1 MSNPAFPSRAGTPWR
16 FLALL
21 LILVVLVPVA
31 AFANTPAPQFVTVA
45 GDLQSELGCA
55 SDWMPDCT
63 ATHLAYDPA
72 DDVWQ
77 GTFNVPAG
85 SYQYKAAL
93 NNSWTENYG
102 DHAQNNGGNISLN
115 LAAAASVKFYYSHQ
129 THWITSNKNA
139 VIATAPGSFQHF
151 LGCSGDWQPDC
162 LRSWLQDPD
171 GDGIYTFSTTSIPA
185 GNYEVKAAINES
197 WDENYG
203 VGGASG
209 GANIPFTVAS
219 DCAETVFS
227 YNAATHV
234 LTVSAGSGG
243 GAAQPASVT
252 IPGSFQSEVGCSDD
266 WQPNCANTHLA
277 FDSTDGVW
285 QGTFNVPAGSYEYK
299 AALNDS
305 WDVNYGANAQLNGG
319 NLAFTLASPSAVKF
333 YYDDATHWVTSNKNA
348 VIATA
353 PGSYQHF
360 LGCSGDWQPDC
371 LRSWLEDPD
380 GDGIYTF
387 STHAIPAGN
396 YEVKVAINESWDEN
410 YGANGAPNGSN
421 ISFSVPQACTEIF
434 FSYNSATHV
443 LTVSANGA
451 PKGNIG
457 RAQAYW
463 VTADTIAWNP
473 GAVSAAWNVSLH
485 YATDGGLGL
494 EAGGVTGGTTI
505 PLTWDPAGLSAA
517 VRDKFPQIAGFLAF
531 HVPAARL
538 SEVPAALKGQLAVD
552 AKDGGGNLVDA
563 TALQIQGVLDDR
575 YTYNGPLGATFAAG
589 HVPTLRVWAPTAH
602 AVKLHLFNDSNP
614 ATASTVYPMTLDPA
628 TGVWSVAGAA
638 SWYGKYYR
646 YEVDVYVRST
656 GNVET
661 NLVTD
666 PYSVSL
672 SRDSQ
677 RSQIV
682 DLADPAYKPTGW
694 DTFSKPR
701 LDAPE
706 DIVLY
711 ELHVRDFSAN
721 DPSVPADLKGTFK
734 AFTLPFSNG
743 MIHLRS
749 LALAGLTHVHLLPS
763 FDITSINEDKSQW
776 QQPAGNLASFPP
788 DSQEQQARVRAVAD
802 NDPFNWGYDPW
813 HYTVPEG
820 SYSTN
825 PDGPTRVVEFRQM
838 VESLNLSG
846 LRVVMDVVY
855 NHTSAAG
862 QNDRAVLDR
871 IVPGYYHRLNS
882 DGNIETSSCC
892 QNTASEF
899 NMMEKLLIDSVA
911 TWAKQYKVDGFRF
924 DLMGHHMKRNILK
937 LRSTLDALTP
947 AIDGVDGKKI
957 YLYGEGW
964 NFGEVANNARGVN
977 ATQANMAGTGVG
989 TFTDRIRDGV
999 RGGGPFSGIQEQG
1012 FLTGLYTDP
1021 NATNQGSSA
1030 DQKAKLLQETDW
1042 VKTGLAG
1049 GLANYQLTDRNGN
1062 LVAASQIDYNGQPS
1076 GYTADPQEVI
1086 SYIEAHDNDTL
1097 WDAIQVKAAPADTDR
1112 GPGAHAEPR
1121 DEPPRLRPGDPL
1133 LPRGRRA
1140 PALEVPRPQQL
1151 QLGRLVQQARLHL
1164 QLEQLGRRPAAGAGQ
1179 PDQLADPGP
1188 AAGEPRPQGRPA
1200 ADPGGLRPLPGDG
1213 GDPQEHRALP
1223 SPHRGRRPEPAP
1235 LLQQRPEPDPGDD
1248 RDGPRGRRRQGRP
1261 RPQAGGGGAQRHQ
1274 PDAELQRDGF
1284 PGGAA
1289 DPASAAEDLG
1299 RSGGPLRELQQDAGR
1314 LLGPGPHG
1322 RGLLVQPSGRRA
1334 DRLPDPGRQRPGHLR
1349 SPEQRKGQRPHRQ
1362 APGRPAAGPGR
1373 KAHPGRQPAHRLRHP
1388 GRRLRQ
1394 PGLPHPGHR
1403 PDADRERPAGD
1414 GGVGVVTA

>member
-1 MSNPAFPSRAGTPWR
+1 MSLPIVRSRVGTRWL
-16 FLALL
+16 FALTLALL
-21 LILVVLVPVA
+21 SLIPTA
-31 AFANTPAPQFVTVA
+31 ALANTPAPQFVTVA
-45 GDLQSELGCA
+45 GDLQSELGCG
-55 SDWMPDCT
+55 SDWMPDCV

-77 GTFNVPAG
+77 GTFDVPAG

-115 LAAAASVKFYYSHQ
+115 LGSAASVKFYYSHQ
-129 THWITSNKNA
+129 THWITSNKNS
-139 VIATAPGSFQHF
+139 VIATAPGSYQHF
-151 LGCSGDWQPDC
+151 LGCPGDWQPGC

-171 GDGIYTFSTTSIPA
+171 GDGICTFSTTSIPA
-185 GNYEVKAAINES
+185 GSYEVKAAINES

-203 VGGASG
+203 AGGAQN

-219 DCAETVFS
+219 DCAETVFT
-227 YNAATHV
+227 YNAGTHV

-243 GAAQPASVT
+243 GAPQPASVT

-266 WQPNCANTHLA
+266 WQPNCAATHLA
-277 FDSTDGVW
+277 YDSTDGVW
-285 QGTFNVPAGSYEYK
+285 QGSFNIPAGSYEYK

-305 WDVNYGANAQLNGG
+305 WDVNYGANAQANGG
-319 NLAFTLASPSAVKF
+319 NLSLSLASPSAVKF
-333 YYDDATHWVTSNKNA
+333 YYDDSTHWVTSSKNA

-410 YGANGAPNGSN
+410 YGANGVQNGAN

-434 FSYNSATHV
+434 FSYNSTTHV
-443 LTVSANGA
+443 LTVSASGA

-457 RAQAYW
+457 RAQGYW

-473 GAVSAAWNVSLH
+473 GAVSPAWNVALH
-485 YATDGGLGL
+485 YAPDGGLAL
-494 EAGGVTGGTTI
+494 ESGGVTGGATI
-505 PLTWDPAGLSAA
+505 PLTYDPAGLSDA
-517 VRDKFPQIAGFLAF
+517 VKAKFPQIAGFLAF
-531 HVPAARL
+531 HVPANRL
-538 SEVPAALKGQLAVD
+538 AEVPAALKGQTAID

-563 TALQIQGVLDDR
+563 TALQIQGVLDDL
-575 YTYNGPLGATFAAG
+575 YTYNGPLGATFAAASSG
-589 HVPTLRVWAPTAH
+589 KIPTLRVWAPTAH
-602 AVKLHLFNDSNP
+602 GVKLHLFNDSNP
-614 ATASTVYPMTLDPA
+614 ATTSTVYPMTADPA
-628 TGVWSVAGAA
+628 TGVWTVTGDA

-682 DLADPAYKPTGW
+682 DLADPAYKPFGW
-694 DTFSKPR
+694 DATPKPR

-711 ELHVRDFSAN
+711 ELHVRDFSAS
-721 DPSVPADLKGTFK
+721 DPTVPADLKGTFK
-734 AFTLPFSNG
+734 AFTLPFSAG

-763 FDITSINEDKSQW
+763 FDITSIKEDKSQW
-776 QQPAGNLASFPP
+776 QQPAGDLSSFPP
-788 DSQEQQARVRAVAD
+788 DSTEQQARVRAVAD

-820 SYSTN
+820 SYSTD
-825 PDGPTRVVEFRQM
+825 PDGPARVVEFRQM
-838 VESLNLSG
+838 VQSLNLSG

-892 QNTASEF
+892 ENTASEF
-899 NMMEKLLIDSVA
+899 NMMEKLLIDSVV
-911 TWAKQYKVDGFRF
+911 TWARHYKVDGFRF
-924 DLMGHHMKRNILK
+924 DLMGHHMKRNILN
-937 LRSTLDALTP
+937 LRAALDALTP
-947 AIDGVDGKKI
+947 AVDGVDGKKI

-989 TFTDRIRDGV
+989 TFSDRLRDGV

-1012 FLTGLYTDP
+1012 FLTGLYYDP
-1021 NATNQGSSA
+1021 NATNQGSAS
-1030 DQKAKLLQETDW
+1030 DQLNKLLQETDW

-1049 GLANYQLTDRNGN
+1049 GLADYQLVDRNGN
-1062 LVAASQIDYNGQPS
+1062 LVAARQIDYNGQPS

-1097 WDAIQVKAAPADTDR
+1097 WDAIQAKAAPSDTLEDR
-1112 GPGAHAEPR
+1112 VRTQNLGMSLLGFGQGIPFYHAGVELLRSKSMDRNSYNSGDWFNKLDFTYNSNNWGAGL
-1121 DEPPRLRPGDPL
+1121 PPAPDNQANWPIQAPLLANPALKAGKPQILEAYDHFLETVAIRKSTPLFRLRTATDVENRLRFYNNAASAIPGVIVMSLADDDGGVDRAHKRVVVVFNANDQTQTFTTPELQGVPLTLHPLQKLSADPVVRSASFSKTL
-1133 LPRGRRA
+1133 GAFSVPGRTA
-1140 PALEVPRPQQL
+1140 AVFW
-1151 QLGRLVQQARLHL
+1151 AN
-1164 QLEQLGRRPAAGAGQ
+1164 RPAAEQIQLLLQDIDSLIASGAISSGRGNALEAKLQ
-1179 PDQLADPGP
+1179 AALQQAQNGNPTPAANQLAAFVTQVTVFANQGFLTQDTAQALTAN
-1188 AAGEPRPQGRPA
+1188 AALA
-1200 ADPGGLRPLPGDG
+1200 IAGL
-1213 GDPQEHRALP
+1213 
-1223 SPHRGRRPEPAP
+1223 
-1235 LLQQRPEPDPGDD
+1235 
-1248 RDGPRGRRRQGRP
+1248 
-1261 RPQAGGGGAQRHQ
+1261 Q
-1274 PDAELQRDGF
+1274 P
-1284 PGGAA
+1284 
-1289 DPASAAEDLG
+1289 
-1299 RSGGPLRELQQDAGR
+1299 
-1314 LLGPGPHG
+1314 
-1322 RGLLVQPSGRRA
+1322 
-1334 DRLPDPGRQRPGHLR
+1334 
-1349 SPEQRKGQRPHRQ
+1349 
-1362 APGRPAAGPGR
+1362 
-1373 KAHPGRQPAHRLRHP
+1373 
-1388 GRRLRQ
+1388 
-1394 PGLPHPGHR
+1394 
-1403 PDADRERPAGD
+1403 
-1414 GGVGVVTA
+1414 

>member
-1 MSNPAFPSRAGTPWR
+1 MSLAIARSRAGTPWK
-16 FLALL
+16 FLALATL
-21 LILVVLVPVA
+21 CVFLIPA
-31 AFANTPAPQFVTVA
+31 AALANTPAPQFVTVA
-45 GDLQSELGCA
+45 GDLQSELGCG
-55 SDWMPDCT
+55 SDWMPDCV

-77 GTFNVPAG
+77 GTFDVPAG
-85 SYQYKAAL
+85 NWQYKAAL

-102 DHAQNNGGNISLN
+102 DHAQNNGDNISLT
-115 LAAAASVKFYYSHQ
+115 LGATASVKFYYSHQ

-139 VIATAPGSFQHF
+139 VIATAPGSYQHF
-151 LGCSGDWQPDC
+151 LGCPGDWQPDC

-203 VGGASG
+203 AGGVQN

-219 DCAETVFS
+219 DCAETVFT
-227 YNAATHV
+227 YNASTHV

-243 GAAQPASVT
+243 GAPQPSSVT

-277 FDSTDGVW
+277 YDSTDGVW
-285 QGTFNVPAGSYEYK
+285 QGTFNIPAGSYEYK

-319 NLAFTLASPSAVKF
+319 NISLSHASPSAVKL

-360 LGCSGDWQPDC
+360 LGCPGDWQPDC

-410 YGANGAPNGSN
+410 YGANGVPNGAN

-434 FSYNSATHV
+434 FSYNSTTHV

-457 RAQAYW
+457 RAQGYW

-473 GAVSAAWNVSLH
+473 GAVSASWNVSLH
-485 YATDGGLGL
+485 YDASGGLTL
-494 EAGGVTGGTTI
+494 DPGGVAGGTTI
-505 PLTWDPAGLSAA
+505 PLTYDPAGLSAA
-517 VRDKFPQIAGFLAF
+517 VQAKFPQIASFQAF
-531 HVPAARL
+531 HVPSNRL
-538 SEVPAALKGQLAVD
+538 AEVPAALKGQTAVD
-552 AKDGGGNLVDA
+552 AKDGGGSLVDA
-563 TALQIQGVLDDR
+563 TALQIQGVLDDL

-589 HVPTLRVWAPTAH
+589 HAPTLRVWAPTAH
-602 AVKLHLFNDSNP
+602 NVQLHLFNDSNP
-614 ATASTVYPMTLDPA
+614 ATTSTVYPMTLDPA
-628 TGVWSVAGAA
+628 TGVWSATGAA

-672 SRDSQ
+672 SLNSQ

-682 DLADPAYKPTGW
+682 DLADPAYKPFGW
-694 DTFSKPR
+694 DTTPKPR

-721 DPSVPADLKGTFK
+721 DPTVPANLKGTYK
-734 AFTLPFSNG
+734 AFTLPLSAG

-763 FDITSINEDKSQW
+763 FDITSINEDKSTW
-776 QQPAGNLASFPP
+776 QQPAGDLSSFPP
-788 DSQEQQARVRAVAD
+788 DSTEQQSRVRAVAD

-838 VESLNLSG
+838 VQSLNQSG

-862 QNDRAVLDR
+862 QNDHSVLDR
-871 IVPGYYHRLNS
+871 IVPGYYHRLNA

-899 NMMEKLLIDSVA
+899 NMMEKLLVDSVV
-911 TWAKQYKVDGFRF
+911 TWARQYKVDGFRF

-937 LRSTLDALTP
+937 LRGALDALTL
-947 AIDGVDGKKI
+947 ATDGVGGKKI

-977 ATQANMAGTGVG
+977 ATQGNMAGTGVG
-989 TFTDRIRDGV
+989 TFSDRLRDGV

-1012 FLTGLYTDP
+1012 FLTGLYYDS
-1021 NATNQGSSA
+1021 NATNQGSSQ
-1030 DQKAKLLQETDW
+1030 DQLDKLLLETDW

-1049 GLANYQLTDRNGN
+1049 GLANYQLVDRNGN
-1062 LVAASQIDYNGQPS
+1062 LVNASQIDYNGQPS

-1097 WDAIQVKAAPADTDR
+1097 WDAIQVKAAPADSLEDR
-1112 GPGAHAEPR
+1112 VRMQNLGMSLLGFGQGIPFYHAGVELLRSKSMDRNSYNSGDWFNKLDFTYNTNNWGVGLPPAPDNQANWPIMQPLLANPALKPGRADILTAYTHFLETLAIRKSTPLF
-1121 DEPPRLRPGDPL
+1121 RLRTGDDVKNRVRFYNTGPSQTPGLIVMSVADADGGVDRAHNL
-1133 LPRGRRA
+1133 LAVVINASKTAKTYANAAFTGKALKLHPFQQISLDAAERSAAFTSGTGSFSVPGRT
-1140 PALEVPRPQQL
+1140 
-1151 QLGRLVQQARLHL
+1151 
-1164 QLEQLGRRPAAGAGQ
+1164 AAVFWAN
-1179 PDQLADPGP
+1179 
-1188 AAGEPRPQGRPA
+1188 RPA
-1200 ADPGGLRPLPGDG
+1200 ADQIGLLIQDVTNLVAAGKLTSGRGNALKAKLQAAQQQAQAGHATPASGQLLAFITQVQVYASQG
-1213 GDPQEHRALP
+1213 ALP
-1223 SPHRGRRPEPAP
+1223 QS
-1235 LLQQRPEPDPGDD
+1235 
-1248 RDGPRGRRRQGRP
+1248 
-1261 RPQAGGGGAQRHQ
+1261 
-1274 PDAELQRDGF
+1274 
-1284 PGGAA
+1284 
-1289 DPASAAEDLG
+1289 
-1299 RSGGPLRELQQDAGR
+1299 
-1314 LLGPGPHG
+1314 
-1322 RGLLVQPSGRRA
+1322 
-1334 DRLPDPGRQRPGHLR
+1334 
-1349 SPEQRKGQRPHRQ
+1349 
-1362 APGRPAAGPGR
+1362 
-1373 KAHPGRQPAHRLRHP
+1373 
-1388 GRRLRQ
+1388 
-1394 PGLPHPGHR
+1394 
-1403 PDADRERPAGD
+1403 DADALTTNAYVAIAGLFL
-1414 GGVGVVTA
+1414 